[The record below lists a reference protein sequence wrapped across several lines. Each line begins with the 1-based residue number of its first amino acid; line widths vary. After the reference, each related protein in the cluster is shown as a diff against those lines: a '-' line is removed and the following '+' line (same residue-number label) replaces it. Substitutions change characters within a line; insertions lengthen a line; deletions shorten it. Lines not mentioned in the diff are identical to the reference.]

1 MSKPGGTSEHSCA
14 SSRPAKSL
22 VYELPLLFTIPVS
35 DPAES
40 PGRVMIELLFFTR
53 RHFATV
59 SLRLSSKRSVL
70 FLRNNALLGHAGSSK
85 LNTPRLSSPQI
96 SPPLRRQLS
105 RRNSGRNRPY
115 GSRDL
120 KPGSRFSHEVAVDFT
135 IPGQTFPRNTFGSN
149 DLSGVSY
156 SRVLTQNTKPTIRHV
171 ILLF

>member
-35 DPAES
+35 DPAEG
-40 PGRVMIELLFFTR
+40 PGRVMIELLFFHQTAFR
-53 RHFATV
+53 YRISPTFVEALCFV
-59 SLRLSSKRSVL
+59 
-70 FLRNNALLGHAGSSK
+70 LRNNALLGHAGSSK

-120 KPGSRFSHEVAVDFT
+120 KPGSRLSHEVAVDFT
-135 IPGQTFPRNTFGSN
+135 IPGQTFPRNAFGSN

-171 ILLF
+171 ILLS

>member
-1 MSKPGGTSEHSCA
+1 MLCQKPGGTSEHSCA

-70 FLRNNALLGHAGSSK
+70 FCEITRSLA
-85 LNTPRLSSPQI
+85 TP
-96 SPPLRRQLS
+96 
-105 RRNSGRNRPY
+105 
-115 GSRDL
+115 
-120 KPGSRFSHEVAVDFT
+120 EA
-135 IPGQTFPRNTFGSN
+135 
-149 DLSGVSY
+149 
-156 SRVLTQNTKPTIRHV
+156 QN
-171 ILLF
+171 